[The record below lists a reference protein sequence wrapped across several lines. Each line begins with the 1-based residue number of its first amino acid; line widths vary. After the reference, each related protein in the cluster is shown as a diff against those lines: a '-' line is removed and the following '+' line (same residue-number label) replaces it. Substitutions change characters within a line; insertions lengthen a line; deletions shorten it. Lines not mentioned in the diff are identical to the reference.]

1 MKMTIETKKQI
12 ENTVYDMLKTAMF
25 DDEIPYLEIKSLEV
39 FGSRLEGTHR
49 EDSDLDIKIEY
60 TDNIKE
66 SEVFNMLNTL
76 GFNYNGLVL
85 DFFPVQVEEN
95 NEEVVKMGITEMMK
109 MYDNAFD
116 DIEGDMYE
124 EYLKN
129 LEENVYDVSARDV
142 IKTIKERVPAIT
154 ENELELQT
162 ISYLLDKTQE
172 NNKYSNIKQMMDMYS
187 NAWEDYE
194 NDVFGGEAYIEY
206 LDDLKNKEY
215 KVPKEGAIK
224 ILKKMV
230 YNITDNDLEIR
241 TILYLLNKIQQ
252 DLEKGISVKSLKA
265 KTKELH
271 ESLEFAMN
279 DVISKK
285 EEIEKAVDSIHN
297 VHLFYERNNMRCK
310 YDLDELYDEVLFGTL
325 EKQLK
330 LNKTIDLAINLMD
343 SINCDLVKAEEQEE
357 VIKIKETL
365 EQCIEKIDH
374 KHNFFW
380 SISEYIDSVGVAQKM
395 LQKIYE

>member
-95 NEEVVKMGITEMMK
+95 NEEVVKMGITKMMK

-252 DLEKGISVKSLKA
+252 DLEKV
-265 KTKELH
+265 
-271 ESLEFAMN
+271 
-279 DVISKK
+279 
-285 EEIEKAVDSIHN
+285 
-297 VHLFYERNNMRCK
+297 
-310 YDLDELYDEVLFGTL
+310 
-325 EKQLK
+325 
-330 LNKTIDLAINLMD
+330 
-343 SINCDLVKAEEQEE
+343 
-357 VIKIKETL
+357 
-365 EQCIEKIDH
+365 
-374 KHNFFW
+374 
-380 SISEYIDSVGVAQKM
+380 
-395 LQKIYE
+395 